1 MIHIISVITICNRL
15 QSIQYFSDTSLSHFD
30 LLFIK
35 NGSFDMSCEAN
46 QSIANIANKAK
57 EELDNAT
64 AALEAAKLQLKDGKL
79 KK

>member
-1 MIHIISVITICNRL
+1 MSVLYVIDYSRYT
-15 QSIQYFSDTSLSHFD
+15 TSLIHTKTKFKRIAKRTANEHD
-30 LLFIK
+30 
-35 NGSFDMSCEAN
+35 DMSSEAN

>member
-35 NGSFDMSCEAN
+35 NGSFDMSSEAN

>member
-1 MIHIISVITICNRL
+1 MSLRYVIDCSRY
-15 QSIQYFSDTSLSHFD
+15 STSLTHTLS
-30 LLFIK
+30 LRFIVHHK
-35 NGSFDMSCEAN
+35 NGSFDMSSEAN